1 MTALDWI
8 LIALIILLLVMLML
22 IFVTIY
28 KFGKAL
34 EKVQF

>member
-1 MTALDWI
+1 MTTLDWI
-8 LIALIILLLVMLML
+8 LIAVIIVLLAMLML
-22 IFVTIY
+22 IFVVIH

>member
-1 MTALDWI
+1 MTTLDWI
-8 LIALIILLLVMLML
+8 LIALIIVLLAMLML
-22 IFVTIY
+22 IFVAIH